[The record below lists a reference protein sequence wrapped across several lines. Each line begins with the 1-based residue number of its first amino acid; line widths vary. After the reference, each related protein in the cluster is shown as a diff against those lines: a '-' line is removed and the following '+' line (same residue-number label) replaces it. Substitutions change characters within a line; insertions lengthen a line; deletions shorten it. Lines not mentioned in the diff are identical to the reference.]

1 MDRDVEG
8 VGDRKFVK
16 FAHNAVKDTLG
27 NAIASPERRGDKR
40 TASIVALDSRS
51 VEYDLFDFRMAG
63 EESCRIAAN
72 TG

>member
-8 VGDRKFVK
+8 LGERKVVE
-16 FAHNAVKDTLG
+16 FAHDAVKDALG
-27 NAIASPERRGDKR
+27 KAIASPERRGDKR
-40 TASIVALDSRS
+40 TASIVALESRS
-51 VEYDLFDFRMAG
+51 VEYDLFHFRMAG